1 VKASLKVKPSLIAPK
16 ELGLFLAFL
25 ASTFLAQKSSKKTPA
40 VEKFI
45 KNRGAKSKTYNSS
58 L

>member
-1 VKASLKVKPSLIAPK
+1 MVLKEFCGVLVFFS
-16 ELGLFLAFL
+16 
-25 ASTFLAQKSSKKTPA
+25 STFLAQKSSKKTPA
-40 VEKFI
+40 VEKFT